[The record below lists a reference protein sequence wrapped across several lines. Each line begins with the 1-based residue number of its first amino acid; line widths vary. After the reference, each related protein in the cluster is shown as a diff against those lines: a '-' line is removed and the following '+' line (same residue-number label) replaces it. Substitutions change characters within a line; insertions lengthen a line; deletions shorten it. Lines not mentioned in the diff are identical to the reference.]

1 MHLVYLY
8 EMNLA
13 VHLVVERTV
22 FDEVNDPG
30 DSIVHQSS
38 PS

>member
-1 MHLVYLY
+1 MFLVYLY

-13 VHLVVERTV
+13 VHLVVGRTV
-22 FDEVNDPG
+22 FDEASDPG
-30 DSIVHQSS
+30 DSIVHLPS